1 MTNSEKKTKNFD
13 FLVIGGGIT
22 GLTVSSNLA
31 TEGKSVAL
39 IESRDW
45 GGTSINRGATAKK
58 AILALS
64 ELHHKIE
71 AFQGKG
77 FDDVP
82 TINWEDMISH
92 RDWLVEDQRAR
103 AKERAISS
111 GVYTFEGQARF
122 LDDHHVIVD
131 GRVLSADT
139 IVIATGSRPR
149 ELTFEGAQF
158 VDDSGNLLRQHRKPK
173 EIAIIGAAVIALSL
187 ISSFTEAGIKVHV
200 IQHNDGILRGFDK
213 ELVDTLVS
221 RLQAK
226 GAEFHLNAEPMKVF
240 KEDNGLYTVLLST
253 GASLNVN
260 GIYDAAGRAPYI
272 QQLDLEKA
280 GISYNAKGIAVND
293 YLQTSKEWIYALGDC
308 CDAPVPKLTSYGDY
322 QAKYLANLLLG
333 HRSDRI
339 SYPKAPAVTV
349 FSIPKLGQV
358 GMSINQAKTEPHN
371 YTIKAVD
378 MSHWQNYRRVRDDLA
393 QLKLVI
399 DNQSQKVVGAEILSD
414 SADILVNYLALLIN
428 LGASMQDVQDII
440 FAYPSIAT
448 DLYGIWT

>member
-1 MTNSEKKTKNFD
+1 MTNSEKKTKAFD

-31 TEGKSVAL
+31 IEGKKVAL

-71 AFQGKG
+71 AFHGKG
-77 FDDVP
+77 FDSIPD
-82 TINWEDMISH
+82 INWEDMISH

-131 GRVLSADT
+131 GQVLSADT
-139 IVIATGSRPR
+139 IVIATGSKPR

-173 EIAIIGAAVIALSL
+173 EIAIIGAGVIALSL
-187 ISSFTEAGIKVHV
+187 ISSFTEAGVKVHV
-200 IQHNDGILRGFDK
+200 IQHNKGVLRGFDR
-213 ELVDTLVS
+213 ELVDTLVT
-221 RLQAK
+221 RLQSK
-226 GAEFHLNAEPMKVF
+226 GAEFHLNAEPIRVC
-240 KEDNGLYTVLLST
+240 KEDNGFYSVLLST
-253 GASLNVN
+253 GTSLIVN
-260 GIYDAAGRAPYI
+260 GIYDAAGRVPYI

-280 GISYNAKGIAVND
+280 GISYNSKGIKVND
-293 YLQTSKEWIYALGDC
+293 YLQTSKKWIYALGDC
-308 CDAPVPKLTSYGDY
+308 CDTPVPKLTSYGDY
-322 QAKYLANLLLG
+322 QAKYLANLLFG
-333 HRSDRI
+333 HRNDKI

-358 GMSINQAKTEPHN
+358 GIPVSQAKTSPNHYN
-371 YTIKAVD
+371 IKDID

-399 DNQSQKVVGAEILSD
+399 DTSNQQVVGAEILSD
-414 SADILVNYLALLIN
+414 TADILINYLALLIN
-428 LGASMQDVQDII
+428 LGASMQDVQNII

>member
-1 MTNSEKKTKNFD
+1 MTNSDKKMKNFD

-31 TEGKSVAL
+31 TEGKKVAL

-77 FDDVP
+77 FDSVP
-82 TINWEDMISH
+82 DINWEDMISH

-122 LDDHHVIVD
+122 LDDHHIIVD
-131 GRVLSADT
+131 GQVLSADT

-149 ELTFEGAQF
+149 ELTFEGAHF

-173 EIAIIGAAVIALSL
+173 KIAIIGAGVIALSL
-187 ISSFTEAGIKVHV
+187 ISSFTEAGVKVHV
-200 IQHNDGILRGFDK
+200 IQHNDSILRGFDK
-213 ELVDTLVS
+213 ELVDSLVS

-226 GAEFHLNAEPMKVF
+226 GAEFHLNASPIKVSQ
-240 KEDNGLYTVLLST
+240 EETGYSILLSN
-253 GASLNVN
+253 GESLTVN
-260 GIYDAAGRAPYI
+260 SIYDAAGRAPYI

-280 GISYNAKGIAVND
+280 GIRYNSKGIEVND

-333 HRSDRI
+333 QQNDQI
-339 SYPKAPAVTV
+339 SYPKAPAITV
-349 FSIPKLGQV
+349 FSIPKVGQV
-358 GMSINQAKTEPHN
+358 GIPVNQAKAEPEH
-371 YTIKAVD
+371 YKVKDID

-399 DNQSQKVVGAEILSD
+399 DTSNQKVVGAEILSD

-428 LGASMQDVQDII
+428 LGASMQDVQNII